1 MLALN
6 GFIIMSEKLLTP
18 LDVMPPALRH
28 LVESILTKHQ
38 PMSQNPLSASS
49 TKLERQLAVLES
61 LWAEL
66 QWQPFVTDLQ
76 ARAQT
81 LQQRKAER
89 TTLLQQHLPAL
100 KQKYARRL
108 EKQRQKLS
116 AKKLSWSQKKQTWRA
131 SLKASKRDLAAK
143 SAQLTWPSMQLIEQ
157 QLLTY
162 ENEWKSAAQRIDEQ
176 SKLLQQAESNYES
189 SLKQKKQTLTSAFKA
204 LQKSLSDKQQQAPQ
218 LLTQLRQQNT
228 QRRHE
233 LSGLVA
239 TWKDAA
245 TERETRLHDEL
256 EAWKTQHPIL
266 SGAVP
271 SWDDLSASLQQLSD
285 YAQSLSEW
293 SQQLHLR
300 KKLLTSAE
308 QTMQA
313 EWQRVNAK
321 PSLSALHSAEQRMD
335 WLKKS
340 LPLRL
345 IWRDLL
351 PLMKRCALLK
361 AELSTGGFL
370 GAEEYLEVDVTW
382 ANVDFQ

>member
-1 MLALN
+1 
-6 GFIIMSEKLLTP
+6 MSEKLLTP

-28 LVESILTKHQ
+28 LVESILTKHR
-38 PMSQNPLSASS
+38 PTSQSPLNASS
-49 TKLERQLAVLES
+49 TRLERQLAVLES

-66 QWQPFVTDLQ
+66 QWQPFVTALQ
-76 ARAQT
+76 AREQT
-81 LQQRKAER
+81 LRQRKAER
-89 TTLLQQHLPAL
+89 TTLLEQRLPAL
-100 KQKYARRL
+100 RQKYARRL

-143 SAQLTWPSMQLIEQ
+143 SAQLTWPSTQLIEQ

-176 SKLLQQAESNYES
+176 SRLLQQAENSYDV
-189 SLKQKKQTLTSAFKA
+189 SLKQKKQTLTSAFNA
-204 LQKSLSDKQQQAPQ
+204 LRQSLSDRQQQAPQ

-228 QRRHE
+228 QRRRE
-233 LSGLVA
+233 LPGLAA

-256 EAWKTQHPIL
+256 EAWKTKHPIL

-271 SWDDLSASLQQLSD
+271 SWDDLNASLQQLSD
-285 YAQSLSEW
+285 YAQSLNDW
-293 SQQLHLR
+293 SQQLQQRKRHLA
-300 KKLLTSAE
+300 SAE

-313 EWQRVNAK
+313 EWQRANAK
-321 PSLSALHSAEQRMD
+321 PSLLALHCAEQRQD

-345 IWRDLL
+345 VWRDLL

-361 AELSTGGFL
+361 VELLTGGFL
-370 GAEEYLEVDVTW
+370 AAEAYSEVNVQWAEVDIY
-382 ANVDFQ
+382 

>member
-1 MLALN
+1 
-6 GFIIMSEKLLTP
+6 MSEKLPTP
-18 LDVMPPALRH
+18 LEVMQPEVRHWLESVIKKYQHLAQSALTAN
-28 LVESILTKHQ
+28 S
-38 PMSQNPLSASS
+38 P
-49 TKLERQLAVLES
+49 KLEQQYAQLIN

-66 QWQPFVTDLQ
+66 QWQPFVSALQ
-76 ARAQT
+76 EREQT
-81 LQQRKAER
+81 LQQRRAER
-89 TTLLQQHLPAL
+89 KTLLQQRLPAL
-100 KQKYARRL
+100 RQKYARRL

-116 AKKLSWSQKKQTWRA
+116 AKKLSWAQRKQTWRE

-143 SAQLTWPSMQLIEQ
+143 SAQLTWPSTQLIEQ

-176 SKLLQQAESNYES
+176 SRLLQQAENSYDV
-189 SLKQKKQTLTSAFKA
+189 SLKQKKQTLTSAFNA
-204 LQKSLSDKQQQAPQ
+204 LRQSLSDRQQQAPQ

-228 QRRHE
+228 QRRRE
-233 LSGLVA
+233 LPGLVA

-256 EAWKTQHPIL
+256 EAWKTKHPIL

-285 YAQSLSEW
+285 YAQSLNDW
-293 SQQLHLR
+293 SQQLQQRKRHLA
-300 KKLLTSAE
+300 SAK

-313 EWQRVNAK
+313 EWQRANAK
-321 PSLSALHSAEQRMD
+321 PSLLALHCAEQRQD

-345 IWRDLL
+345 VWRDLL

-361 AELSTGGFL
+361 VELLTGGFL
-370 GAEEYLEVDVTW
+370 AAEAYPEVNVQWAEVDIY
-382 ANVDFQ
+382 